1 MKRSTGYTLFLV
13 MCVVWGLT
21 WIAIKSGLEAIP
33 PLLFAGTRFTAAGM
47 ILLAWRAGTAQGEAA
62 PLHVRREDWRGMLIV
77 SILVIVA
84 TYSLLFWGM
93 RNVASGLAAVL
104 NLAFMPIALFG
115 IGLAYGEE
123 RFTTRQL
130 VAVGLGIVGLIVLFR
145 PASSEGRAGGELLG
159 MAAILIG
166 TFAYSWGSVLSR
178 KLLRAYEPVLVSGV
192 TCLAG
197 GLMLLALSLAIER
210 IDEATLRAFLTP
222 EIAASW
228 LFLVVFGSL
237 GAFTIYL
244 RLVRDWGT
252 AKAGMYAFV
261 SPIIAVLVGIALS
274 GETARGSDFLGM
286 GLMLAATWFALGGTS
301 PAEAVS
307 ATSDLDDAQRAPPQS
322 R

>member
-1 MKRSTGYTLFLV
+1 MMKRSTAYTLFLV

-21 WIAIKSGLEAIP
+21 WIAIKLGVASIP
-33 PLLFAGTRFTAAGM
+33 PLLFAGTRFTAAGA
-47 ILLAWRAGTAQGEAA
+47 ILLAWQAGTARSAAA
-62 PLHVRREDWRGMLIV
+62 PLHIRRVDWRGMLIV
-77 SILVIVA
+77 SLLVIVA

-104 NLAFMPIALFG
+104 NLAFMPIALFA

-123 RFTTRQL
+123 RFTMRQL
-130 VAVGLGIVGLIVLFR
+130 VAVALGIVGLVVLFR
-145 PASSEGRAGGELLG
+145 PASSAGRSGGELWC
-159 MAAILIG
+159 MAAILVG
-166 TFAYSWGSVLSR
+166 TLAYSWGSVLSR
-178 KLLRAYEPVLVSGV
+178 KLLRAYAPELVSGV

-197 GLMLLALSLAIER
+197 GLILLALSLAIEP
-210 IDEATLRAFLTP
+210 IDAATLRAFLAP

-261 SPIIAVLVGIALS
+261 SPVIAVLVGIALS
-274 GETARGSDFLGM
+274 GETARASDFLGM
-286 GLMLAATWFALGGTS
+286 GLMLAATWFALGS
-301 PAEAVS
+301 ARPPEAG
-307 ATSDLDDAQRAPPQS
+307 
-322 R
+322 

>member
-1 MKRSTGYTLFLV
+1 MKRSTAYTLFLV

-21 WIAIKSGLEAIP
+21 WIAIKIGLASVP
-33 PLLFAGTRFTAAGM
+33 PLLFAGTRFIVAG
-47 ILLAWRAGTAQGEAA
+47 IVLLAWQAVAARRQAA
-62 PLHVRREDWRGMLIV
+62 PLRIRREDWRGMLIV
-77 SILVIVA
+77 SVLVIVG

-104 NLAFMPIALFG
+104 NLAFMPIALFA

-130 VAVGLGIVGLIVLFR
+130 IAVALGIVGLIVLFR
-145 PASSEGRAGGELLG
+145 PAGGVGRAGGELWG
-159 MAAILIG
+159 MAAILGG
-166 TFAYSWGSVLSR
+166 TLAYSWGSVLSR
-178 KLLRAYEPVLVSGV
+178 KLLRAYAPVLVSGI

-197 GLMLLALSLAIER
+197 GLMLLALSAAIEP
-210 IDEATLRAFLTP
+210 IDAPTLRAFLSP
-222 EIAASW
+222 AVAASW

-252 AKAGMYAFV
+252 AKAGLYAFV
-261 SPIIAVLVGIALS
+261 SPVIAVLVGVLIS
-274 GETARGSDFLGM
+274 GEAARTSDFLGM
-286 GLMLAATWFALGGTS
+286 GLMLAATWFALSQGITAEPAQS
-301 PAEAVS
+301 PAA
-307 ATSDLDDAQRAPPQS
+307 QS

>member
-1 MKRSTGYTLFLV
+1 MKRSTAYTLFLV

-21 WIAIKSGLEAIP
+21 WIAIKSGLAAIP

-159 MAAILIG
+159 MAAILVG

-197 GLMLLALSLAIER
+197 GLILLALSLAFER
-210 IDEATLRAFLTP
+210 IDAATLRAFLAP

-261 SPIIAVLVGIALS
+261 SPVIAVLVGVALS
-274 GETARGSDFLGM
+274 GETARASDFLGM
-286 GLMLAATWFALGGTS
+286 GLMLAATWFALGS
-301 PAEAVS
+301 ARPPEAGRE
-307 ATSDLDDAQRAPPQS
+307 AG
-322 R
+322 

>member
-1 MKRSTGYTLFLV
+1 MKRNTAYTLFLV

-21 WIAIKSGLEAIP
+21 WIAIKLGVAAIP
-33 PLLFAGTRFTAAGM
+33 PLLFAGTRFTAAGA
-47 ILLAWRAGTAQGEAA
+47 ILLAWQAFAARSEAA
-62 PLHVRREDWRGMLIV
+62 PLKIRRGDWRGMLIV
-77 SILVIVA
+77 SLLVIVA

-104 NLAFMPIALFG
+104 NLAFMPIALFA

-123 RFTTRQL
+123 RFTARQF
-130 VAVGLGIVGLIVLFR
+130 VAVALGVIGLVVLFR
-145 PASSEGRAGGELLG
+145 PTASAGRSNGELWG
-159 MAAILIG
+159 MAAILAG
-166 TFAYSWGSVLSR
+166 TLAYCWGSVLSR

-197 GLMLLALSLAIER
+197 GVMLLALSLALEK
-210 IDEATLRAFLTP
+210 IDAPTLREFLVP

-261 SPIIAVLVGIALS
+261 SPVIAVLVGIALS
-274 GETARGSDFLGM
+274 GETARASDLIGM
-286 GLMLAATWFALGGTS
+286 ALMLAATWFALGRAQ
-301 PAEAVS
+301 PAEMG
-307 ATSDLDDAQRAPPQS
+307 RAPARSAQS

>member
-1 MKRSTGYTLFLV
+1 MRNETQHRVHALPRHVRRLGPDLDCYQ
-13 MCVVWGLT
+13 
-21 WIAIKSGLEAIP
+21 SGLEAIP

-178 KLLRAYEPVLVSGV
+178 KLLRAYAPVLVSGI

-197 GLMLLALSLAIER
+197 GLMLLALSMAIEP
-210 IDEATLRAFLTP
+210 IDAPTLRAFLSP
-222 EIAASW
+222 SVAASW

-252 AKAGMYAFV
+252 AKAGLYAFV
-261 SPIIAVLVGIALS
+261 SPVIAVLVGVLIS
-274 GETARGSDFLGM
+274 GETARTSDFLGM
-286 GLMLAATWFALGGTS
+286 GLMLAATWFALGQGVSAEPAQS
-301 PAEAVS
+301 PAA
-307 ATSDLDDAQRAPPQS
+307 QS

>member
-1 MKRSTGYTLFLV
+1 MKRSTAYSLFIL

-21 WIAIKSGLEAIP
+21 WIAIKSGLTAIP
-33 PLLFAGTRFTAAGM
+33 PLLFAGTRFTAAGA
-47 ILLAWRAGTAQGEAA
+47 ILLAWQAVAARRQAA
-62 PLHVRREDWRGMLIV
+62 PLRIRQADWLGMLIV
-77 SILVIVA
+77 SLLVIVG

-104 NLAFMPIALFG
+104 NLAFMPIALFA

-130 VAVGLGIVGLIVLFR
+130 VAVALGIIGLVLLFR
-145 PASSEGRAGGELLG
+145 PTSSAGRGGGELWG
-159 MAAILIG
+159 MAAILGG
-166 TFAYSWGSVLSR
+166 TLAYCWGSVLSR
-178 KLLRAYEPVLVSGV
+178 KLLRAYAPVLVSGI

-197 GLMLLALSLAIER
+197 GLMLLALSLAIEP
-210 IDEATLRAFLTP
+210 IGAPTLRAFLSPT
-222 EIAASW
+222 IAASW

-261 SPIIAVLVGIALS
+261 SPVIAVLVGIALS
-274 GETARGSDFLGM
+274 GETARASDVLGM
-286 GLMLAATWFALGGTS
+286 GLMLAATWFALG
-301 PAEAVS
+301 PAQAVEAGLS
-307 ATSDLDDAQRAPPQS
+307 AGLPRQS

>member
-1 MKRSTGYTLFLV
+1 MKRSTAYTLFLV
-13 MCVVWGLT
+13 MCIVWGLT
-21 WIAIKSGLEAIP
+21 WIAIKLGVAAIP
-33 PLLFAGTRFTAAGM
+33 PLLFAGTRFTAAGA
-47 ILLAWRAGTAQGEAA
+47 ILLVWQAVAARSEAA
-62 PLHVRREDWRGMLIV
+62 PLQIRRGDWRGMLIV
-77 SILVIVA
+77 SLLVIVA

-123 RFTTRQL
+123 RFTARQL
-130 VAVGLGIVGLIVLFR
+130 VAVALGVIGLVVLFR
-145 PASSEGRAGGELLG
+145 PTTGSAGRGSGELWG
-159 MAAILIG
+159 MAAILAG
-166 TFAYSWGSVLSR
+166 TLAYCWGSVLSR

-197 GLMLLALSLAIER
+197 GVMLLVLSLALER
-210 IDEATLRAFLTP
+210 IDAPTLRELLSP

-261 SPIIAVLVGIALS
+261 SPAIAVLVGIALS
-274 GETARGSDFLGM
+274 GETARASDFIGM
-286 GLMLAATWFALGGTS
+286 ALMLAATWFALGR
-301 PAEAVS
+301 
-307 ATSDLDDAQRAPPQS
+307 AQS
-322 R
+322 VEVG